1 MEKAAI
7 TAFVHNVLGPVVNM
21 LGNRLCMVMSV
32 SQDSASMGHDIIM
45 LASAIDDQLV
55 PGACGEELRELTRDM
70 EDCIERFLHRVAC
83 AEDQGAPRARRVA
96 RCLRT
101 AHIRYRFA
109 TQMKALKK
117 RLSETRERWLTH
129 AILSQSSRRPD
140 DHTTPTPTCLPAQ
153 VQPEHVE
160 LNPVGIEPAQRE
172 LLTMLEEE
180 PAELRVAA
188 IVGFG
193 GSGKTTLAKAVFRSI
208 DVTSRFGSSR
218 AWVDRAKDKNTGEIL
233 KSLLQQFGF
242 HQILSVYDE
251 RKLQAQLKNFLRGRR
266 YLIVLDD
273 IGNEQWWENIK
284 SIFEESDTNTS
295 SRIIV
300 TTALRSQANYLCSDG
315 KGFIYQMQSLED
327 QDCKRIALGM
337 APPLEL
343 QMGSEELLKKCDG
356 HPLSLVCVANYFR
369 SKAGQPTGATGQH
382 CRELCR
388 YLGSHIHEDRYF
400 ERLKGLI
407 VDNYTSLSNH
417 SISTCL
423 MYLGIFPADV
433 PLERKVII
441 RRWLA
446 EGYAIASSG
455 IEGSDKGIAQ
465 ENFETLVDRN
475 LLHPISN
482 VCKNADVKACK
493 SRGTV
498 HEFMLR
504 KSIVERFIMSFPD
517 WRMKVRHLCI
527 DHRKPRNRRRTT
539 DMNLS
544 CVRSLTVFGTAGDTI
559 FEFNRYKILRVLDL
573 EECNDVNNKHFEH
586 ICKLWNL
593 RYLSLGAKITVIPK
607 AVAKLKLLETL
618 CLRKTSVEELP
629 VQVIGLPFLL
639 HLIGKF
645 RISDHGY
652 SKSKLIK
659 ISEKS
664 KLETLSGFI
673 AEFNSHEF
681 LEILGHMKN
690 LKKVKIWCCQSS
702 AAGDHDSIL
711 ARKLSEAI
719 QEYITGPFYIGDH
732 HDRKLSIC
740 LQGFSGSF
748 LNSVNAPCDSELRSL
763 KLHADELRSLPH
775 FVKCNLGLHITE
787 LCLSSVTVT
796 RDVLSDLGEL
806 EQLLYLK
813 LIADRIDEFEIPNGA
828 FPNLLRLCFMVRSPY
843 LPTFEAGALPKLVSL
858 QLLCRDLE
866 GLAGVEIGGLV
877 KLKEVTLHSEVMAYT
892 KQSWEI
898 RAGQHPNR
906 PRILLPRRG

>member
-32 SQDSASMGHDIIM
+32 CQDSASMGHDIIM

-83 AEDQGAPRARRVA
+83 ADGRSGAPRARRVA

-129 AILSQSSRRPD
+129 AILISQSSRSPDD

-153 VQPEHVE
+153 AQPEHVE

-172 LLTMLEEE
+172 LLTMLEGE
-180 PAELRVAA
+180 PAELRGAA
-188 IVGFG
+188 I
-193 GSGKTTLAKAVFRSI
+193 
-208 DVTSRFGSSR
+208 
-218 AWVDRAKDKNTGEIL
+218 
-233 KSLLQQFGF
+233 
-242 HQILSVYDE
+242 
-251 RKLQAQLKNFLRGRR
+251 
-266 YLIVLDD
+266 
-273 IGNEQWWENIK
+273 WWENIK

-315 KGFIYQMQSLED
+315 KGFIYQMQSLQD

-356 HPLSLVCVANYFR
+356 HPLSLVCVANYLR

-446 EGYAIASSG
+446 EGYAIESSG

-517 WRMKVRHLCI
+517 WRIKVRHLCI

-828 FPNLLRLCFMVRSPY
+828 FPNLLRLCFMVRSPSF
-843 LPTFEAGALPKLVSL
+843 PTFEAGALPKLVSL

-892 KQSWEI
+892 KRSWEI